1 MSEDWKPV
9 KGYEGLYEVSDTG
22 RVRSLPR
29 TIIRKNGR
37 PIHFPAKEM
46 SERMTRGG
54 YIQVKLSKGGKSS
67 TRFVHRLVADAFISN
82 PRKLP
87 QVNHKNEVKTDN
99 RAVNLEWCDNAYNHN
114 YGTINERTS
123 ATRAR
128 MGDSRII
135 VHAESNGVKIYRTAK
150 AASDDT
156 GVSLYHI
163 FNACYSEDPEWNFL
177 DTAIYKAVS
186 AWT

>member
-1 MSEDWKPV
+1 MEEWRAV
-9 KGYEGLYEVSDTG
+9 VGYEGLYEVSDTG
-22 RVRSLPR
+22 RVRALPR

-46 SERMTRGG
+46 SERMARGG
-54 YIQVKLSKGGKSS
+54 YIQVKLSKNGKCS
-67 TRFVHRLVADAFISN
+67 THFVHRLVADAFISN
-82 PRKLP
+82 PCELP

-114 YGTINERTS
+114 YGTINERIS
-123 ATRAR
+123 ASRAR
-128 MGDSRII
+128 IGDSRMI
-135 VHAESNGVKIYRTAK
+135 VHAEKDGVKIYRTAK

-156 GVSLYHI
+156 GASLYHI
-163 FNACYSEDPEWNFL
+163 YNSCYSEDPEWNFL
-177 DTAIYKAVS
+177 DTVIYRAVS